1 MRYPFAET
9 IRRSRVAS
17 SLAIISLAVGVIF
30 SSGVAQARVDTASG
44 GRTSSDLSTEV
55 VAKVTGG
62 GTVVAAPLYTPAIAS
77 FGINATRPVGF
88 TGGGG
93 AEGRINYNRHKNS
106 TGRHVNVPVVFMEA
120 VVTMPP
126 SPNGTGGEAILVG
139 DCDAP
144 NVQCPTDSH
153 SAIVYAKDLADSGA
167 GQDVFQIYFCT
178 TPAGAPPPGFV
189 PGATNPSCDGPEGGN
204 LRTGNIQIRGEAGVV
219 GEMIGTASASGA
231 YNTTPNLSGVE
242 LAGGTFGI
250 GVRSAGPGDLEAQF
264 NGINPLFGL
273 FQQVT
278 VTGWITSATVNG
290 STMTLSGTASLDMG
304 DGAPPTTGLPLA
316 ATLTAT
322 GLSITVGGWSLG
334 TLPMADG
341 FIKIE

>member
-1 MRYPFAET
+1 MHYSFAET
-9 IRRSRVAS
+9 IRRSRVATS
-17 SLAIISLAVGVIF
+17 FAIISLAVGITL
-30 SSGVAQARVDTASG
+30 SSGVAQARVDAG
-44 GRTSSDLSTEV
+44 GAGRTSTDLSTEV
-55 VAKVTGG
+55 VAKATGG

-77 FGINATRPVGF
+77 FGINARRPVGF
-88 TGGGG
+88 AGGG
-93 AEGRINYNRHKNS
+93 AADGRIDYNRHKNNA
-106 TGRHVNVPVVFMEA
+106 GRHVNVPVVFMEA

-139 DCDAP
+139 DCDAA
-144 NVQCPTDSH
+144 NVECPTDRH

-178 TPAGAPPPGFV
+178 SPAGAPPPGFV
-189 PGATNPSCDGPEGGN
+189 PGATNPNCDGPEGGN

-219 GEMIGTASASGA
+219 GEMIGTAAASGA
-231 YNTTPNLSGVE
+231 YNTTPNLGGVE
-242 LAGGTFGI
+242 LAGGTFAI

-264 NGINPLFGL
+264 NGVNPLFGL

-290 STMTLSGTASLDMG
+290 STMTLSGTATVDMG
-304 DGAPPTTGLPLA
+304 DGTPPTAGLPLS
-316 ATLTAT
+316 ATLTGT
-322 GLSITVGGWSLG
+322 GLTLSVGGWSLG

-341 FIKIE
+341 FIKVE